1 LINPPWNE
9 SRRIRHVD
17 LIQRT
22 EAMPGI
28 VSGIH
33 QPVLRLLGRME
44 QPLGSHLRAGRGR
57 KHAEND
63 KVRNE
68 TNNARNF
75 HCPPPFSL
83 AASKN
88 AMRSFRSFSG
98 SAFVSYVGINDSRV
112 FSKAFPAKDPRDTIV
127 VFLSSG

>member
-1 LINPPWNE
+1 
-9 SRRIRHVD
+9 
-17 LIQRT
+17 
-22 EAMPGI
+22 MPGI

-44 QPLGSHLRAGRGR
+44 QPLGSHLRARRGR

-98 SAFVSYVGINDSRV
+98 SAFVSYAGINDSRC
-112 FSKAFPAKDPRDTIV
+112 FSYDRHLALPKACNCRSEEHTSELQSRQYI
-127 VFLSSG
+127 